1 MKMKKTFDKDLH
13 ECRIGK
19 CTILADANGSVWRVT
34 YGRIDRM
41 SYKANEYVKSKPELL
56 REFVA
61 WWKWRNQ
68 EIGNWKRNTPHFRYM
83 SDRGCVAIK
92 VNGARVLLSNGYGD
106 GCHPVYINQKDLPPT
121 FAFSGVSVDGPCKID
136 VLDYDCEGGKPIA
149 KLDVP
154 DKKSLLV
161 YRESGNTGAV
171 ALNVE

>member
-1 MKMKKTFDKDLH
+1 MKKTFDKDLR

-19 CTILADANGSVWRVT
+19 CTILADVNGSVWRVT

-41 SYKANEYVKSKPELL
+41 SDAARKYLKSKPELL
-56 REFVA
+56 REFDA

-68 EIGNWKRNTPHFRYM
+68 EIGNWKHNTPHFRYM
-83 SDRGCVAIK
+83 SDRG
-92 VNGARVLLSNGYGD
+92 D
-106 GCHPVYINQKDLPPT
+106 GCHPVYVNQKDLPPT
-121 FAFSGVSVDGPCKID
+121 FAFTGVSIDGPCKID
-136 VLDYDCEGGKPIA
+136 VLDYDCKGGKPIA

-171 ALNVE
+171 ALNVEQ